1 MNIHEWIHI
10 EKKFFCLN
18 GLMIRYIEKFCEKI
32 TFSNSD
38 IVIII
43 IHSNSEKYKKII
55 NYSLK

>member
-1 MNIHEWIHI
+1 MNEYTLK
-10 EKKFFCLN
+10 KKFFCLN

-43 IHSNSEKYKKII
+43 IHFNSEKYKKII